1 MERTVRDLDR
11 LQQMRLQ
18 HRGADWLVARTD
30 EANDQCHLACL
41 DRHRSVRADR
51 EADIGLRKFG
61 AIVGAVP
68 SQAIAW
74 DRQTFPATTA
84 KKMRRRAKTV
94 RRKKC
99 LFRNGNKTAQSLLA
113 CLITTATRRL
123 E

>member
-1 MERTVRDLDR
+1 MMRAARRNGENCCAISIG
-11 LQQMRLQ
+11 LQQKRLQ

-68 SQAIAW
+68 
-74 DRQTFPATTA
+74 
-84 KKMRRRAKTV
+84 
-94 RRKKC
+94 
-99 LFRNGNKTAQSLLA
+99 
-113 CLITTATRRL
+113 
-123 E
+123 